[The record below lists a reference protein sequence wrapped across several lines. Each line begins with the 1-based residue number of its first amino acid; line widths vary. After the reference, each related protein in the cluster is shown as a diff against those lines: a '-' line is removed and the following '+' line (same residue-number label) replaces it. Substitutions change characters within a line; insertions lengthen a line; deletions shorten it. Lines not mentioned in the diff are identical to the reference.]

1 MKMKSILCSSLLAL
15 FSSYCFSQAATPAS
29 APIAPAAPVSNS
41 TKITVNQ
48 DVDYSQAGVHTR
60 MPIDSEKYING
71 QLVKPKGNDAPAM
84 GADASPAPVFTT
96 MEAASQA
103 GINPLATQNV
113 EVPTNSAEITPYIEE
128 DNFVLDWIRQN
139 KDGIIAGTIIL
150 LIGLGLS
157 YYNRM
162 RTLAQLK
169 EIEEDTDS
177 QQDD

>member
-15 FSSYCFSQAATPAS
+15 FSSYCFSQATTSAS
-29 APIAPAAPVSNS
+29 APAAPANNS
-41 TKITVNQ
+41 TKITVKQ
-48 DVDYSQAGVHTR
+48 DTDYSQAGVQTR

-71 QLVKPKGNDAPAM
+71 ELVKPKGNEAPAM
-84 GADASPAPVFTT
+84 GADPSPAPVFTT

-113 EVPTNSAEITPYIEE
+113 EVPAPSAEAAPDIEK
-128 DNFVLDWIRQN
+128 DNLVLDWIRQN

-157 YYNRM
+157 YYNKM
-162 RTLAQLK
+162 RTLAQLQ